1 MYQRANFR
9 TQNKMTDVIKGKND
23 LFFSIFLTLLRTKV
37 LYELNLQNKIQEQ
50 IAEEKEDQLI
60 RMLANIEPEYKTL
73 PLQNKL
79 KQISDVL
86 HNKYQERYQMR
97 NSKLSKLDF
106 FRNITASRLMHY
118 SQINRYTKNIYP
130 PFNQGACTAIPM
142 SVLMQ
147 YGNNPLRPLLLN
159 TKAAWVDPKLLM
171 QHLKQA
177 GYGNCL
183 YETSQEYNFQKIFD
197 KHQVKKGA
205 FIIIDLD
212 KPIQDTTAIAAAPN
226 FEKLERGHTMIY
238 VDDNPSK
245 EPLYHAF
252 DDNQYYCPLRQKW
265 QCGYVID
272 WQKIA
277 ALEAQKSRDE

>member
-1 MYQRANFR
+1 
-9 TQNKMTDVIKGKND
+9 MTDVIKGKND
-23 LFFSIFLTLLRTKV
+23 LFFNIFLTLLLNKV

-50 IAEEKEDQLI
+50 IAEKKEDQLI
-60 RMLANIEPEYKTL
+60 CMLANIEPEYKTL
-73 PLQNKL
+73 PLQNRL
-79 KQISDVL
+79 KQISDIL

-97 NSKLSKLDF
+97 NSKLSESDF

-130 PFNQGACTAIPM
+130 LFNQGACTAIPM

-147 YGNNPLRPLLLN
+147 YGNNPLRPLLSN
-159 TKAAWVDPKLLM
+159 TKPAWVDPKLLM
-171 QHLKQA
+171 KHLKQA
-177 GYGNCL
+177 GYGHCL

-272 WQKIA
+272 WRKIA
-277 ALEAQKSRDE
+277 ASEAQKSRDE